1 MVPNPTFYG
10 DYIMTE
16 VQTEATVVETEAQTE
31 VTVEA
36 VVEAPVAPR
45 NTYKK
50 TDRVRKAKL
59 HEKLEAQLRTTE
71 RALAGLGV
79 ANAEVTLERNN
90 DPSAARYARAIFDVT
105 FVAGDKRIPI
115 RGKTAEEVLAIAR
128 GVRLVADLLK

>member
-36 VVEAPVAPR
+36 VVESPVAPR

-71 RALAGLGV
+71 RALVNLG

-90 DPSAARYARAIFDVT
+90 DPTAARYARAIFDVT

>member
-1 MVPNPTFYG
+1 
-10 DYIMTE
+10 MTDVNVAE
-16 VQTEATVVETEAQTE
+16 TEAAVVETP
-31 VTVEA
+31 A
-36 VVEAPVAPR
+36 VDAPAR

-71 RALAGLGV
+71 KALRGLG
-79 ANAEVTLERNN
+79 AEAEVTLERNN